1 MSESIRFET
10 GLVTYDLNGCA
21 SVTFNPTD
29 PAFFGRV
36 YDAFDVLDKKQEAY
50 RKEIESADKT
60 AILEITR
67 RLDAEMRQ
75 TIDDLFGE
83 PVCAPLFGKM
93 NVYALAGGLPV
104 WANLMLA
111 IIEKAEDALPK
122 ERAQTQAKIAKYTAK
137 YHK

>member
-1 MSESIRFET
+1 MSESIHFDT
-10 GLVTYDLNGCA
+10 GLVTYDLNDCV
-21 SVTFNPTD
+21 SVSFNPTD

-36 YDAFDVLDKKQEAY
+36 YDAFDALDKKQEAY
-50 RKEIESADKT
+50 RKEIETADKR
-60 AILEITR
+60 AVLEITR

-75 TIDDLFGE
+75 TIDELFDQ

-93 NVYALAGGLPV
+93 NVYAVAGGLPV